1 MADAFEGDDGLPPL
15 ILTKKKKIPAE
26 GHGGAWK
33 IAYADFVTAMM
44 AFFLLLWLLNA
55 TTEDQMH
62 GISEYFAPTS
72 VAEDEMAV
80 GEALKGLALAVEGA
94 MRSASARPSV
104 SVAVPTYGEEARGEE
119 AGAERESQEEVHT
132 QPGKA
137 QAEQEEIELLN
148 KAMEQ
153 LRQSIEELPDYRD
166 IQESLV
172 IEMTPEGLLI
182 QVLDQQKKPMFKPDS
197 ADLTRDSRRLL
208 ALVGSIIARLP
219 NNVTVTGHTEQN
231 DFSKGDDF
239 TNWELSGLR
248 AVATRKWLI
257 NAGLPEGRIIEVEG
271 RADTQLLDPRNPESE
286 RNRRIS
292 ILLAFSEDDTTGN
305 GVGTAE

>member
-1 MADAFEGDDGLPPL
+1 MADAFEGDDGIPPL

-72 VAEDEMAV
+72 VAEDETAV
-80 GEALKGLALAVEGA
+80 GEALKGLALSVEGA

-104 SVAVPTYGEEARGEE
+104 SVAVPTYGEEGQGEE
-119 AGAERESQEEVHT
+119 EGAERQSQEEVHT
-132 QPGKA
+132 KPSKA
-137 QAEQEEIELLN
+137 QAEQEQIELLN
-148 KAMEQ
+148 RAMER
-153 LRQSIEELPDYRD
+153 LRQSIEELPDYKD

-182 QVLDQQKKPMFKPDS
+182 QVLDQQKRPMFAPNS
-197 ADLTRDSRRLL
+197 TELTRDSRRLL
-208 ALVGSIIARLP
+208 ALVGSIIAKLP
-219 NNVTVTGHTEQN
+219 NEVSITGHTERN
-231 DFSKGDDF
+231 GFSKSTDF
-239 TNWELSGLR
+239 TNWELSGMR
-248 AVATRKWLI
+248 AVQTRKWLI
-257 NAGLPEGRIIEVEG
+257 DAGLPPERIVEVEG

-292 ILLAFSEDDTTGN
+292 ILLAFQDSEAGN
-305 GVGTAE
+305 